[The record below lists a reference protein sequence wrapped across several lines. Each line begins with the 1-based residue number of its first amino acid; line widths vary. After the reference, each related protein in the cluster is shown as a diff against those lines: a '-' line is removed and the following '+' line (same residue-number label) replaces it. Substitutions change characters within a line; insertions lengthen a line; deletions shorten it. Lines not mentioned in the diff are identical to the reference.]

1 MGQKVNTIGLRLG
14 INKSWDS
21 IWYEDKKGY
30 SQNVHEDI
38 RIQKFITKNHKDVG
52 ISKIGIE
59 RLADKINVNIHA
71 ARPGLLIGKKGDKI
85 EKLKADLQKIA
96 TKKVYV
102 NIVEVKKTEKNSQL
116 VAEQI
121 TNQLEGRFP
130 YRRAVKQAIA
140 GALRGGAEGIK
151 IEISGR
157 LNGAEMA
164 RTETYKEG
172 RIPLHTLR
180 ADIDFGFSEALTS
193 YGLTGVKVWVYN
205 GIVLSNKK
213 EAADEDKYTV
223 KRKTK

>member
-1 MGQKVNTIGLRLG
+1 MGQKVNPIGIRLG

-21 IWYEDKKGY
+21 IWYEDKKLY
-30 SQNVHEDI
+30 SKNVHEDI
-38 RIQKFITKNHKDVG
+38 IIQKHITKNHREVG
-52 ISKIGIE
+52 IARIGIE

-85 EKLKADLQKIA
+85 EKLKGELQTLA
-96 TKKVYV
+96 SKKVFV
-102 NIVEVKKTEKNSQL
+102 NIVEVKKTERNAQL
-116 VAEQI
+116 IAEQVV
-121 TNQLEGRFP
+121 NQLEGRLP

-151 IEISGR
+151 LEISGR

-180 ADIDFGFSEALTS
+180 ADIDYGFAEALTT
-193 YGLTGVKVWVYN
+193 YGLTGIKVWVYN
-205 GIVLSNKK
+205 GIVLSKK
-213 EAADEDKYTV
+213 EVTEEDKYTV

>member
-1 MGQKVNTIGLRLG
+1 MGQKVNPIGLRLG

-30 SQNVHEDI
+30 ALNVHEDI
-38 RIQKFITKNHKDVG
+38 RIQKFIMKSHKDVG

-85 EKLKADLQKIA
+85 EKLKADLQTIA
-96 TKKVYV
+96 TKKVFV

-121 TNQLEGRFP
+121 TNQLESRFP

-180 ADIDFGFSEALTS
+180 ADIDYGFSEALTT

>member
-1 MGQKVNTIGLRLG
+1 MGQKVNPIGLRLG
-14 INKSWDS
+14 INKTWDS

-30 SQNVHEDI
+30 AKNVHEDLS
-38 RIQKFITKNHKDVG
+38 IQKFITKSHKDVG
-52 ISKIGIE
+52 IARIGIE

-85 EKLKADLQKIA
+85 EKLKVDLQKIA
-96 TKKVYV
+96 SKKIFV

-121 TNQLEGRFP
+121 TSQLESRFP

-180 ADIDFGFSEALTS
+180 ADIEFGFSEALTT

-205 GIVLSNKK
+205 GIVLANKK
-213 EAADEDKYTV
+213 ETADEDKYTV

>member
-1 MGQKVNTIGLRLG
+1 MGQKVNPIGLRLG

-30 SQNVHEDI
+30 ALNIHEDI

-85 EKLKADLQKIA
+85 EKLKADLQKIG
-96 TKKVYV
+96 TKKVFV

-213 EAADEDKYTV
+213 EAAEEDKYTV

>member
-1 MGQKVNTIGLRLG
+1 MGQKVNPIGLRLG
-14 INKSWDS
+14 INKTWDS

-30 SQNVHEDI
+30 SKNVHEDLS
-38 RIQKFITKNHKDVG
+38 IQKFITKSHKDVG
-52 ISKIGIE
+52 IARIGIE

-85 EKLKADLQKIA
+85 EKLKVDLQKIA
-96 TKKVYV
+96 SKKIFV

-121 TNQLEGRFP
+121 TNQLESRFP

-180 ADIDFGFSEALTS
+180 ADIEFGFSEALTT

-205 GIVLSNKK
+205 GIVLANKK
-213 EAADEDKYTV
+213 ETADEDKYTV